1 MSERNAI
8 TVTESAL
15 EKVIELRAGEQD
27 ADQLALRIEVTGVQ
41 GVDYTYDLAFEL
53 LSEADQADVPSHVGS
68 GLTVLVPEQDISKLE
83 GATLDLPTAL
93 AAS

>member
-27 ADQLALRIEVTGVQ
+27 ADQLALRIDVTGGQV
-41 GVDYTYDLAFEL
+41 VVYSYDLAFEL
-53 LSEADQADVPSHVGS
+53 
-68 GLTVLVPEQDISKLE
+68 
-83 GATLDLPTAL
+83 
-93 AAS
+93 